1 MNDQDRQAIDGLFA
15 KLAEAERQSGPR
27 DPQAEGFIAER
38 IAGQPAAPYLMAQTI
53 VMQDY
58 ALQQAQAR
66 IEELERQAEEA
77 RQVQEARPAGGG
89 GLFGGLFGSGQPPA
103 RRSPVP
109 SMPRAAGT
117 GPGGVPDDA
126 SPAWR
131 TGAPVAGAPQAG
143 PFGNQQGMQPGMQA
157 GMQPGQPGGFGRP
170 GFGGGGFL
178 AGAAQTAMGVA
189 GGVLLGSAIA
199 GMFGGSEAK
208 AAEAPAEPAA
218 DTAAQ
223 DASAQDTSAQ
233 DSGAADQDLGAQDI
247 GAADDGGFF
256 GGGWF
261 DSGDEI

>member
-15 KLAEAERQSGPR
+15 KLAEAERLSGPR

-77 RQVQEARPAGGG
+77 RQAQEQEARPAGGG

-109 SMPRAAGT
+109 SMPRAAG
-117 GPGGVPDDA
+117 GAPANAIPADA

-143 PFGNQQGMQPGMQA
+143 PFGNQP

-170 GFGGGGFL
+170 GFGGGGGGFL

-218 DTAAQ
+218 D
-223 DASAQDTSAQ
+223 ASAQDASAQ